1 MPSIVIKTRG
11 IVVCLF
17 GGNPE
22 LIFCTTHPRSGINAG
37 FTVAHTL
44 ILYITNCSPI
54 KSFNFTRAVV
64 REASRRNQPP
74 LGEMRVA
81 TATLPA
87 RPTVMTLCHH
97 RRRRQGAVRRLAA
110 RICSRPSIL
119 WLHAIRPRDAWRR
132 GGTRR
137 RLPSWGGARPD
148 LPSTSF
154 RSKACFSFDRDQC
167 CRLGPRAHCRC
178 FSEATNGK
186 GRAKSPRRRAAF
198 FLPGAD
204 REQPCA
210 IRLPG

>member
-17 GGNPE
+17 GGTPE

-74 LGEMRVA
+74 LGEMRVV

-110 RICSRPSIL
+110 RICSRPSIP
-119 WLHAIRPRDAWRR
+119 WLHAIRPRDTWRR

-137 RLPSWGGARPD
+137 RLTNWVGARPD
-148 LPSTSF
+148 LPSASF

-178 FSEATNGK
+178 FSEPTSGK
-186 GRAKSPRRRAAF
+186 GRASPPGGERPF
-198 FLPGAD
+198 FCPAPTESSPAPLG
-204 REQPCA
+204 RT
-210 IRLPG
+210 G